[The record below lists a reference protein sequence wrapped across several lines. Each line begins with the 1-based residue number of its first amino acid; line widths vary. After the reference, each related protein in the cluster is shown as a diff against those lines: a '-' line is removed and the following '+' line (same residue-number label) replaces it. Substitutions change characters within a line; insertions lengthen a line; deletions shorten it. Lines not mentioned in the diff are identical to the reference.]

1 MRVRSAIVGLGNDL
15 ADRDDDHQPVHRCP
29 QHSDRPQIA
38 AGSSGRDAAPAIV
51 VRVVEVLTALGG
63 AAYWRQLRKAGVT
76 WYTLW
81 RALQAGEVTRL
92 RRGAYAVAGL
102 DSPVVSAIA
111 LGGVLACTSA
121 AVALGL
127 PVLVPGPVHV
137 IVPRGWSHAAR
148 PGTRVHR
155 RDLPAS
161 DRCGITTS
169 LLRTVLDCARELP
182 LREAVVIC
190 DAALRAG
197 LAHSDLRTAALSAR
211 GPGSEAVRR
220 VVDLADGRSESA
232 IESCLRLL
240 VQPLAVVRS
249 QVWIASVGRVDL
261 LVDGWLVLEADGFEF
276 HRDRASYRNDRRRQN
291 ALVAAGYTVLRF
303 SYEDIVHDEE
313 RVLETI
319 CAVLAR
325 DR

>member
-1 MRVRSAIVGLGNDL
+1 VGPRSDL
-15 ADRDDDHQPVHRCP
+15 AGPDERHRPVHSLP
-29 QHSDRPQIA
+29 QHPGRPQIA
-38 AGSSGRDAAPAIV
+38 AGWCRPVAVAAIV
-51 VRVVEVLTALGG
+51 VRVVEALTALGG
-63 AAYWRQLRKAGVT
+63 AAYWRQLRQAGVT
-76 WYTLW
+76 WYALW

-92 RRGAYAVAGL
+92 RRGTYALTGL

-111 LGGVLACTSA
+111 LGGLLACTSA

-127 PVLVPGPVHV
+127 PVLVPHGVHV
-137 IVPRGWSHAAR
+137 VVPRGWSHACR

-155 RDLPAS
+155 RNLGAG
-161 DRCGITTS
+161 DRAGITTS

-197 LAHSDLRTAALSAR
+197 LEMSELQEAALSVR
-211 GPGSEAVRR
+211 GPRSGAVRR
-220 VVDLADGRSESA
+220 VVEVADGRSESA

-240 VQPLAVVRS
+240 VLPLAAVRS
-249 QVWIASVGRVDL
+249 QVHIAGVGRVDL

-276 HRDRASYRNDRRRQN
+276 HRDRASYRNDRRRHN

-303 SYEDIVHDEE
+303 TYEDVVHDEE

-319 CAVLAR
+319 RAVLAR
-325 DR
+325 GR

>member
-1 MRVRSAIVGLGNDL
+1 M
-15 ADRDDDHQPVHRCP
+15 
-29 QHSDRPQIA
+29 
-38 AGSSGRDAAPAIV
+38 
-51 VRVVEVLTALGG
+51 LTALGG

-76 WYTLW
+76 WYALW
-81 RALQAGEVTRL
+81 RALQGGEVTRL
-92 RRGAYAVAGL
+92 RRGAYALAGL

-121 AVALGL
+121 AIAFGL
-127 PVLVPGPVHV
+127 PVLVPDGVHV
-137 IVPRGWSHAAR
+137 VVPRGWSHAAR

-155 RDLPAS
+155 RDLPACE
-161 DRCGITTS
+161 RTGITTS

-197 LAHSDLRTAALSAR
+197 LETSELRAAALSAR
-211 GPGSEAVRR
+211 GPGSGAVRR
-220 VVDLADGRSESA
+220 VADLADGRSESA

-240 VQPLAVVRS
+240 AQPLASVRS
-249 QVWIASVGRVDL
+249 QVWIAGVGRVDL
-261 LVDGWLVLEADGFEF
+261 LVDGWLVLEADGYEF

-291 ALVAAGYTVLRF
+291 ALVAAGYTLLRF
-303 SYEDIVHDEE
+303 TYEDIVHDEE

-319 CAVLAR
+319 RSVLAR
-325 DR
+325 GR